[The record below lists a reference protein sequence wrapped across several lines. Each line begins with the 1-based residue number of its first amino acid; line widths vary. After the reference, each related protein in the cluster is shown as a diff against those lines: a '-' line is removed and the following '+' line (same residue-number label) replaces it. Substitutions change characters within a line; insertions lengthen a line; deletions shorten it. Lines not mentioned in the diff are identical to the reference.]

1 MMARRD
7 PFHGFRFR
15 VEFDQVQHGGF
26 TKVKGLVRETKFETR
41 REGGLNDFEHKF
53 ITQTGYPNVILE
65 RGLADDYMWSWHT
78 DIIEDR
84 VKSKRRTLTIVLQND
99 AGEDVWRWVVEDAF
113 PVKWSGTDL
122 DGASSQVFIESV
134 ELAHHGIRK
143 G

>member
-1 MMARRD
+1 VVRHD

-26 TKVKGLVRETKFETR
+26 SRVKGLVRETKVEPR
-41 REGGLNDFEHKF
+41 REGGVNDFEHKLA
-53 ITQTGYPNVILE
+53 TLTSYGNLTLE
-65 RGLADDYMWSWHT
+65 RGLADNYLWDWHEEVVEGR
-78 DIIEDR
+78 I
-84 VKSKRRTLTIVLQND
+84 KRKTVTITIQD
-99 AGEDVWRWVVEDAF
+99 EAGQDVWRWLVEAAF

-122 DGASSQVFIESV
+122 DAASAQVLVESV